1 MRLNRCSTTFQFWAV
16 GTRPVKTTISPTIS
30 SAVSSWY
37 QWTWGKRPSIMH
49 HVGHPLTVPALH
61 SRLAALKF
69 AKRRINEYPT
79 TRPDSSR
86 ETWRYFQVF
95 SGHLEE
101 DWSGDWGTGQREV
114 GLTQTI
120 YVAYKDLVATS
131 HCQVITLDKHSVKA
145 NQPLLSGS
153 VCGVYQAWADC
164 LPGQLFWTMLD
175 RTQKKILLP
184 TKRSFDKIRYT
195 WLHAFLN

>member
-37 QWTWGKRPSIMH
+37 RWTWGRRPSIMH

-101 DWSGDWGTGQREV
+101 DGSSNKGWGV
-114 GLTQTI
+114 GWLLIKLFISTLFDLANTNC
-120 YVAYKDLVATS
+120 YKA
-131 HCQVITLDKHSVKA
+131 HCYHHPVICNIFTFHWRF
-145 NQPLLSGS
+145 N
-153 VCGVYQAWADC
+153 WI
-164 LPGQLFWTMLD
+164 W
-175 RTQKKILLP
+175 
-184 TKRSFDKIRYT
+184 
-195 WLHAFLN
+195 W